1 MRLYVREN
9 RFAQATYRS
18 FAAALSEAFG
28 RDVTDALIHHLY
40 SIDEYAQE
48 SLLTRRRGLRTL
60 RRKYFAASARFDRR
74 QTRLLPY
81 AQTFRS
87 RLVNRISPALPQKD
101 MRPKGATA
109 GIKTRSGR

>member
-1 MRLYVREN
+1 MRLYAREN

-40 SIDEYAQE
+40 YTQE

-60 RRKYFAASARFDRR
+60 RRKYFTRRPHASTADRR
-74 QTRLLPY
+74 DFFHTRRHSAAVL
-81 AQTFRS
+81 
-87 RLVNRISPALPQKD
+87 
-101 MRPKGATA
+101 
-109 GIKTRSGR
+109 

>member
-9 RFAQATYRS
+9 RFAQAPYRS

-40 SIDEYAQE
+40 YTQE

-60 RRKYFAASARFDRR
+60 RRKYFARHPRASTADRR
-74 QTRLLPY
+74 DFFHTRRHSAAVL
-81 AQTFRS
+81 
-87 RLVNRISPALPQKD
+87 
-101 MRPKGATA
+101 
-109 GIKTRSGR
+109 

>member
-1 MRLYVREN
+1 MRLYAREN

-40 SIDEYAQE
+40 YTQE

-60 RRKYFAASARFDRR
+60 RRKYFARHPRASTADRR
-74 QTRLLPY
+74 DFFHTRRHSAAVL
-81 AQTFRS
+81 
-87 RLVNRISPALPQKD
+87 
-101 MRPKGATA
+101 
-109 GIKTRSGR
+109 

>member
-9 RFAQATYRS
+9 RFVQATYRS

-28 RDVTDALIHHLY
+28 RDVTDAFIHHLY

-60 RRKYFAASARFDRR
+60 RRKYFARFDRR

-87 RLVNRISPALPQKD
+87 RLVNRISPALPEKD

>member
-9 RFAQATYRS
+9 RFVQATYRS

-40 SIDEYAQE
+40 YTQE

-60 RRKYFAASARFDRR
+60 RRKYFARHPRASTADRR
-74 QTRLLPY
+74 DFFHTRRHSAAVL
-81 AQTFRS
+81 
-87 RLVNRISPALPQKD
+87 
-101 MRPKGATA
+101 
-109 GIKTRSGR
+109 

>member
-60 RRKYFAASARFDRR
+60 RRKYFARDPRASTADRR
-74 QTRLLPY
+74 DFFHTRRHSAAVL
-81 AQTFRS
+81 
-87 RLVNRISPALPQKD
+87 
-101 MRPKGATA
+101 
-109 GIKTRSGR
+109 

>member
-18 FAAALSEAFG
+18 FAAALPEAFS

-40 SIDEYAQE
+40 YTQE

-60 RRKYFAASARFDRR
+60 RRKYFARHPRASTADRR
-74 QTRLLPY
+74 DFFHTRRHSAAVL
-81 AQTFRS
+81 
-87 RLVNRISPALPQKD
+87 
-101 MRPKGATA
+101 
-109 GIKTRSGR
+109 

>member
-40 SIDEYAQE
+40 YTQE

-60 RRKYFAASARFDRR
+60 RRKYFARHPRASTADRR
-74 QTRLLPY
+74 DFFHTRRHSAAVL
-81 AQTFRS
+81 
-87 RLVNRISPALPQKD
+87 
-101 MRPKGATA
+101 
-109 GIKTRSGR
+109 

>member
-1 MRLYVREN
+1 MRLYAREN

-40 SIDEYAQE
+40 YTQE
-48 SLLTRRRGLRTL
+48 SLPTRRRGLRTL

-87 RLVNRISPALPQKD
+87 RLVNRISPALPEKD

>member
-1 MRLYVREN
+1 MRLYAREN
-9 RFAQATYRS
+9 RFVQATYRS

-40 SIDEYAQE
+40 YTQE

-60 RRKYFAASARFDRR
+60 RRKYFARFDRR

-87 RLVNRISPALPQKD
+87 RLVNRISPALPEKD

>member
-1 MRLYVREN
+1 MSLYAREN

-40 SIDEYAQE
+40 YTQE

-60 RRKYFAASARFDRR
+60 RRKYFARHPRASTADRCDFFHTLR
-74 QTRLLPY
+74 HSAAVL
-81 AQTFRS
+81 
-87 RLVNRISPALPQKD
+87 
-101 MRPKGATA
+101 
-109 GIKTRSGR
+109 

>member
-1 MRLYVREN
+1 MRLYAREN

-40 SIDEYAQE
+40 YTQE

-60 RRKYFAASARFDRR
+60 RRKYFARHPQASTVDRR
-74 QTRLLPY
+74 DFFHTRRHSASVL
-81 AQTFRS
+81 
-87 RLVNRISPALPQKD
+87 
-101 MRPKGATA
+101 
-109 GIKTRSGR
+109 

>member
-1 MRLYVREN
+1 MHLYAREN

-40 SIDEYAQE
+40 YTQE

-60 RRKYFAASARFDRR
+60 RRKYFARHPRASTADRR
-74 QTRLLPY
+74 DFFHTRRHSAAVL
-81 AQTFRS
+81 
-87 RLVNRISPALPQKD
+87 
-101 MRPKGATA
+101 
-109 GIKTRSGR
+109 

>member
-18 FAAALSEAFG
+18 FAAALSEAIG

-40 SIDEYAQE
+40 YTQE

-60 RRKYFAASARFDRR
+60 RRKYFARHPRASTADRR
-74 QTRLLPY
+74 DFFHTRRHSAAVL
-81 AQTFRS
+81 
-87 RLVNRISPALPQKD
+87 
-101 MRPKGATA
+101 
-109 GIKTRSGR
+109 

>member
-1 MRLYVREN
+1 MRLYAREN

-40 SIDEYAQE
+40 YTQE

-60 RRKYFAASARFDRR
+60 RRKYFARHPRASTADRR
-74 QTRLLPY
+74 D
-81 AQTFRS
+81 FFH
-87 RLVNRISPALPQKD
+87 
-101 MRPKGATA
+101 MRRHSAA
-109 GIKTRSGR
+109 VL

>member
-1 MRLYVREN
+1 MRLYAREN

-40 SIDEYAQE
+40 YAQE

-60 RRKYFAASARFDRR
+60 RRKYFARHPRASTADRR
-74 QTRLLPY
+74 DFFHTRRHSAAVL
-81 AQTFRS
+81 
-87 RLVNRISPALPQKD
+87 
-101 MRPKGATA
+101 
-109 GIKTRSGR
+109 

>member
-1 MRLYVREN
+1 MRLYAREN

-40 SIDEYAQE
+40 YTQE

-60 RRKYFAASARFDRR
+60 RRKYFARHPRASTADRR
-74 QTRLLPY
+74 DFFHTRRHSASVL
-81 AQTFRS
+81 
-87 RLVNRISPALPQKD
+87 
-101 MRPKGATA
+101 
-109 GIKTRSGR
+109 

>member
-18 FAAALSEAFG
+18 FAAAPSEAFG

-40 SIDEYAQE
+40 YTQE

-60 RRKYFAASARFDRR
+60 RRKYFARHPRASTADRR
-74 QTRLLPY
+74 DFFHTRRHSAAVL
-81 AQTFRS
+81 
-87 RLVNRISPALPQKD
+87 
-101 MRPKGATA
+101 
-109 GIKTRSGR
+109 

>member
-1 MRLYVREN
+1 MRLYAREN

-40 SIDEYAQE
+40 YTQE

-60 RRKYFAASARFDRR
+60 RRKYFARHPRASTADRR
-74 QTRLLPY
+74 DFFHTRKHSAAVL
-81 AQTFRS
+81 
-87 RLVNRISPALPQKD
+87 
-101 MRPKGATA
+101 
-109 GIKTRSGR
+109 

>member
-1 MRLYVREN
+1 MCLYAREN

-40 SIDEYAQE
+40 YTQE

-60 RRKYFAASARFDRR
+60 RRKYFARHPRASTADRR
-74 QTRLLPY
+74 DFFHTRRHSAAVL
-81 AQTFRS
+81 
-87 RLVNRISPALPQKD
+87 
-101 MRPKGATA
+101 
-109 GIKTRSGR
+109 